1 MEAKQMKASH
11 KFSCSKSVLLLAII
25 AVFSQFSYGLWF
37 DCWDNARQCHG
48 DADGQCFLGKCVG
61 LGDMNILKLMYPL
74 PVYYYEFRYDPC
86 ADFNRDGVIDNRDVA
101 ILEYWL
107 NKIVPA
113 DCPGKLRINSMDG
126 KILLAG
132 SNYTITWDDR
142 SGHCTEGELFYSIN
156 NGINW
161 TEIDPNCRDG
171 CSCNWIVPDANS
183 EQCMV
188 DIFYYSGVHFWSF
201 TDTTGPF
208 TIYQCLLETESDF
221 NNDCYIDFYD
231 FALLADIWL
240 LTDGTNRNDLLEM
253 SQNWCKCGNPYDPIC
268 TE

>member
-1 MEAKQMKASH
+1 MKAFH

-25 AVFSQFSYGLWF
+25 AVFSQYSYGIWF
-37 DCWDNARQCHG
+37 DCWDNPRQCHG
-48 DADGQCFLGKCVG
+48 DADGYMSGPFW
-61 LGDMNILKLMYPL
+61 
-74 PVYYYEFRYDPC
+74 VYMLDLDIYQKAYINYVYFQNYDPC
-86 ADFNRDGVIDNRDVA
+86 ADFNRDGVIDDWWDLF
-101 ILEYWL
+101 IIQYWFGKV
-107 NKIVPA
+107 NVPA

-132 SNYTITWDDR
+132 SNYTITWDDL
-142 SGHCTEGELFYSIN
+142 SGHCTDGELFYSIN

-161 TEIDPNCRDG
+161 TQIDPDLKDG

-183 EQCMV
+183 EQCLI
-188 DIFYYSGVHFWSF
+188 DIDYWCHYPTPYSSLV

-208 TIYQCLLETESDF
+208 TIYKCPLATESDY

-231 FALLADIWL
+231 FALLADMWL
-240 LTDGTNRNDLLEM
+240 SGGGTDMNDLLEM
-253 SQNWCKCGNPYDPIC
+253 SQNWCKCGNPYDPTC